1 MKKKTS
7 QEIRSKVTNDGYM
20 EISIIETP
28 IPTPQK
34 NEVLV
39 RMEAAPINPSDLG
52 KLLSHAA
59 DLSDIETSGD
69 RQNTKTKIRLKTKLI
84 GPHNLGSTNQ
94 FP

>member
-7 QEIRSKVTNDGYM
+7 QEIRSKVTREGYM

-28 IPTPQK
+28 IPKPQE

-59 DLSDIETSGD
+59 DLSDIETSGVD
-69 RQNTKTKIRLKTKLI
+69 KTLKLKL
-84 GPHNLGSTNQ
+84 S
-94 FP
+94 